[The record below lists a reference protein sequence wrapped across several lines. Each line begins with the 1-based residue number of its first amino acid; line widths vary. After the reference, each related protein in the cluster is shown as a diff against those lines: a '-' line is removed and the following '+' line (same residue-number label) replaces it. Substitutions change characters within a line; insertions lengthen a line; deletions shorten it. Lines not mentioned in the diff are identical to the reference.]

1 MQVGSGNKREIRT
14 TGDATFPR
22 KYPGRLMSVSG
33 VVEPLYLGKGAAAYN
48 RNSTFRGEAPM
59 AKAPPDRP
67 RTRRAQKS
75 AGQEAPSEALREE
88 GADQPAFIRALENL
102 NIGEL
107 RRVIT
112 FAEARIR
119 EREASEKAATRE
131 ELQKLAQERGF
142 SMTDLFGSLAPH
154 GAAKRGRKS
163 GETEKSERA
172 PVEAKYRGPNGE
184 LWSGRGRMPKWL
196 HAAEAVGNSR
206 DSFLINPK

>member
-1 MQVGSGNKREIRT
+1 MQGTKAYKRKVI
-14 TGDATFPR
+14 
-22 KYPGRLMSVSG
+22 LI
-33 VVEPLYLGKGAAAYN
+33 
-48 RNSTFRGEAPM
+48 GEAPM
-59 AKAPPDRP
+59 AKASPSRP
-67 RTRRAQKS
+67 RTQRAQKS
-75 AGQEAPSEALREE
+75 KAQEASPETRRDE
-88 GADQPAFIRALENL
+88 GAEQPAFIKSLESL

-142 SMTDLFGSLAPH
+142 SMTDLFGELAPH
-154 GAAKRGRKS
+154 GVAKQGRKS
-163 GETEKSERA
+163 GATGKSERA

-196 HAAEAVGNSR
+196 HAAEAEGKSR
-206 DSFLINPK
+206 ESFLINPE

>member
-1 MQVGSGNKREIRT
+1 M
-14 TGDATFPR
+14 
-22 KYPGRLMSVSG
+22 
-33 VVEPLYLGKGAAAYN
+33 AAYK
-48 RNSTFRGEAPM
+48 RKAVFHGETPM
-59 AKAPPDRP
+59 AKASPGQP
-67 RTRRAQKS
+67 RTQRAQKS
-75 AGQEAPSEALREE
+75 KAQDASPEPHREE
-88 GADQPAFIRALENL
+88 GAEQPAFIKSLESL

-119 EREASEKAATRE
+119 EREAGEKAATRE

-163 GETEKSERA
+163 GETGRSERA

-184 LWSGRGRMPKWL
+184 MWSGRGRMPKWL
-196 HAAEAVGNSR
+196 HAAEAEGKSR
-206 DSFLINPK
+206 DSFLIQSE